1 MEILQNILRTKI
13 GHTHTHLMVLLI
25 TRFVISYLG
34 RFENMCQ
41 TKLGGENTY
50 NECKSNYRENQ
61 SFSVE
66 SSKGQN
72 W

>member
-13 GHTHTHLMVLLI
+13 GHTHTFDGFIDHKVCNI
-25 TRFVISYLG
+25 ISWTIWEYVP
-34 RFENMCQ
+34 NQ
-41 TKLGGENTY
+41 TWGENTY